1 MEKSRQRSCGAV
13 VQLWRKSWYG
23 ADAGP
28 DGFSLHLS
36 EADRKAYVDA
46 YFDGMPEQLP
56 EEYSIPTEKHYAIE
70 VSIVTLTIIAA
81 GRRGIRC
88 FLEPEVREAL
98 GLG

>member
-1 MEKSRQRSCGAV
+1 MGNRQRCCSAV

-23 ADAGP
+23 GDGGP

-46 YFDGMPEQLP
+46 YLDGMPGLIP
-56 EEYSIPTEKHYAIE
+56 EEYSVPTEKHYAIE
-70 VSIVTLTIIAA
+70 VSIVTLTVIAA
-81 GRRGIRC
+81 GRHGIRC
-88 FLEPEVREAL
+88 SLEPKVRRAL